1 MMVSIPYGKGK
12 DDRLQLINDIIIIVS
27 IPYGKGKVARRVLRI
42 RRKSQRYQFPMG
54 KVKEAA
60 SLTQIKAHKAQYQ
73 FPMGKVKNNIL
84 RCVFIIIHRYR
95 FVK

>member
-1 MMVSIPYGKGK
+1 MKVSIPYGKGK
-12 DDRLQLINDIIIIVS
+12 EKIFLEEVMFDTDIM
-27 IPYGKGKVARRVLRI
+27 
-42 RRKSQRYQFPMG
+42 YQFPMG
-54 KVKEAA
+54 KVKSRRLLPMAYA
-60 SLTQIKAHKAQYQ
+60 LIVYQ